1 MLIRKFRSG
10 KRILHFALSVH
21 DVLVLTKSTSHSP
34 FVMNVFPKFDTKKV
48 EVSGDTNKK
57 KLPASLPAKF
67 QIDTKKAGK
76 ADINV
81 TIKVGLHMNVIH
93 CRQLSVIHVKSF
105 CTESTR

>member
-1 MLIRKFRSG
+1 
-10 KRILHFALSVH
+10 
-21 DVLVLTKSTSHSP
+21 
-34 FVMNVFPKFDTKKV
+34 MNVFPKFDTKKV

-81 TIKVGLHMNVIH
+81 TIKVRN
-93 CRQLSVIHVKSF
+93 
-105 CTESTR
+105 

>member
-1 MLIRKFRSG
+1 
-10 KRILHFALSVH
+10 
-21 DVLVLTKSTSHSP
+21 
-34 FVMNVFPKFDTKKV
+34 MNVFPKFETKKV

-81 TIKVGLHMNVIH
+81 TIKVIRTRECHLLVRVVHGE
-93 CRQLSVIHVKSF
+93 SF
-105 CTESTR
+105 IESTR